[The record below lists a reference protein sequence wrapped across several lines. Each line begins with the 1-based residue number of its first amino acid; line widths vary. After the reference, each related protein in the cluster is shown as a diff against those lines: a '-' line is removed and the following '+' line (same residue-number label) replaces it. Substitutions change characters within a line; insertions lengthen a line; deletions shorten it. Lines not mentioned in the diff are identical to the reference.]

1 MRVLLWVLLVAL
13 VTLLSSTDA
22 LSTNNSDKK
31 QVVQPNSEEVATR
44 MLAANYE
51 NNNDKRM
58 LRGESKMTYATNAE
72 NDEERAVFIKF
83 QGSVQRLR
91 EKFRDINPFSTK
103 NIEKRFQKLADKGRT
118 PDYYFKKY
126 QIGTFNSRH
135 WNRRFYKKYEEWY
148 KRTHPDWV
156 SEITK

>member
-91 EKFRDINPFSTK
+91 EKLRDINPFSTK
-103 NIEKRFQKLADKGRT
+103 TLKSDFKSWPTKGEPPTTTSKSIKLVRLIHATGTGDSTRSTRSGTSERT
-118 PDYYFKKY
+118 RTGF
-126 QIGTFNSRH
+126 
-135 WNRRFYKKYEEWY
+135 RR
-148 KRTHPDWV
+148 
-156 SEITK
+156 

>member
-83 QGSVQRLR
+83 QG
-91 EKFRDINPFSTK
+91 
-103 NIEKRFQKLADKGRT
+103 RT